1 MRFRVFMCVCVCV
14 RAQVCMHVVTKA
26 KPKVIVRLV
35 MSEQWTWGRRFTH
48 GQGSNWQMISFRLIV
63 QHKNTNIIAKMYFCV
78 ISKRY
83 FQPQRFLAWRG
94 EKKHW
99 FRVSILTGFSSFF
112 DAIQTTLRQVILIL
126 WVGGRMSTTRKH
138 IFYFFLIYKVLA
150 QLHFFLHKRSV
161 VLWKFILLSALKC
174 SK

>member
-1 MRFRVFMCVCVCV
+1 MWFRVLVCVCVC
-14 RAQVCMHVVTKA
+14 MYVVTKA

-48 GQGSNWQMISFRLIV
+48 GQGSNWQMITFRLIV

-83 FQPQRFLAWRG
+83 FQPQRFLAWSIDLESVFSLAFLLFFWCNSNHIAAG
-94 EKKHW
+94 HLDIMGWGKNVYHSKAYLW
-99 FRVSILTGFSSFF
+99 FFSHLQSSRS
-112 DAIQTTLRQVILIL
+112 TTLFF
-126 WVGGRMSTTRKH
+126 
-138 IFYFFLIYKVLA
+138 FYTNVQI
-150 QLHFFLHKRSV
+150 